1 MKDITV
7 ATAQFQT
14 RNGDKAYNLS
24 RIGALTARAA
34 KEGAQAVS
42 FHELSITSYTFLKDL
57 SCDELFE
64 LAEEIPGGYST
75 QQLIHLAGMY
85 HTAILAGLV
94 ERDGDH
100 LYNTYICVT
109 GEGLVAKFR
118 KLHPFIN
125 RNLSPGNEFVV
136 FDLFGWKCGILI
148 CYDNNVIE
156 NVRAT
161 ALLGADLVFMPHV
174 TGCTPS
180 AMPGRGWVD
189 RALWDNRAQDPDG
202 IRKEFDG
209 PKGRAWLMRWLPA
222 RAYDNGIYV
231 VFSNPI
237 GPDGDQLKN
246 GNSMIL
252 DPYGEVLAECRSLG
266 DEVVTA
272 TCTPGKL
279 RLAGGT
285 RYRRAR
291 RPELYRNILGKEN
304 DSHTRVDWLDEPPSQ
319 GRG

>member
-1 MKDITV
+1 MKEIII

-14 RNGDKAYNLS
+14 RNGDKKYNLS

-34 KEGAQAVS
+34 GEGAQVVS
-42 FHELSITSYTFLKDL
+42 FHELCITSYTFLKDL
-57 SCDELFE
+57 SREELTE
-64 LAEEIPGGYST
+64 LAEEVPRGNST
-75 QQLIHLAGMY
+75 QQLIHLAGKY
-85 HTAILAGLV
+85 NTAILAGLV
-94 ERDGDH
+94 EKEDEQ
-100 LYNTYICVT
+100 LYNTCICVT
-109 GEGLVAKFR
+109 GEGLAAKFR

-125 RNLSPGNEFVV
+125 RNLSAGNEFAV

-161 ALLGADLVFMPHV
+161 VLLGADLVFMPHV

-189 RALWDNRAQDPDG
+189 RALWDNRSSDPDS

-252 DPYGEVLAECRSLG
+252 DPYGEVLAECRSLE
-266 DEVVTA
+266 DEVAVA
-272 TCTPGKL
+272 TCAPEKL
-279 RLAGGT
+279 ALAGGT

-291 RPELYRNILGKEN
+291 RPGLYGHILGREN
-304 DSHTRVDWLDEPPSQ
+304 DSLTRVDWMDKRSEPEP
-319 GRG
+319 